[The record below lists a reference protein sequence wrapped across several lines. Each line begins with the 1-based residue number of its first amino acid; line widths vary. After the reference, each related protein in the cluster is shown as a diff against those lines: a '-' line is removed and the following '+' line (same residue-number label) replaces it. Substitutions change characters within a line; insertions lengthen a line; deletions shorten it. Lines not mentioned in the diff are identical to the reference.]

1 MWCTSIPL
9 RTGVIALLSTFVS
22 LGTIE
27 AQVSGLRL
35 THDAALERASANN
48 HLLRS
53 AELRI
58 GEASGALSQAA
69 VFLVNNPEISASRG
83 SRSALS
89 GTPTSFDPE
98 FEVGIEQRIEIA
110 GQRGRRTGF
119 ARAGLEAS
127 QAEATDAQRVVA
139 LATTLAF
146 YQGIAARER
155 VVLAERNESL
165 AEDLHALAQ
174 RRLDVGVGTPLELN
188 AAVVRLAE
196 ARRAGLEAAGIEDA
210 TLLRLGQLIGWEP
223 GEPLMLSGALPE
235 TAPPVV
241 ADEVV
246 ARALAARPDLLAA
259 ARRMDEADAA
269 SRLAGAQA
277 WPDITVGASLSQ
289 EEGDEL
295 VTTGVRIPLTLFN
308 RNQGNR
314 AAAQIARERSTVE
327 REGLALAV
335 VTEARTTTLLYE
347 QARAGLLLYDAEVLT
362 ALQESAGLVQLAAE
376 AGELSIADVLVVQRE
391 LVDGL
396 GGYLDARLTL
406 ATARARL
413 LAAASLPQTTDLQ
426 GGVR

>member
-1 MWCTSIPL
+1 MLCTNTPL
-9 RTGVIALLSTFVS
+9 RAGLMALLAACAS
-22 LGTIE
+22 LDTVE
-27 AQVSGLRL
+27 AQVSSPPLG
-35 THDAALERASANN
+35 HEAALERARSNN

-69 VFLVNNPEISASRG
+69 VFLMNNPEIAVSGGR
-83 SRSALS
+83 RSALS
-89 GTPTSFDPE
+89 GPSFFDSE
-98 FEVGIEQRIEIA
+98 FEVGIEQRLEIG
-110 GQRGRRTGF
+110 GQRGGRTRF
-119 ARAGLEAS
+119 ARAGLEATR
-127 QAEATDAQRVVA
+127 AEATDAHRVVA

-146 YQGIAARER
+146 YEGIAARER
-155 VVLAERNESL
+155 VVLAERNEGL
-165 AEDLHALAQ
+165 ASDLHDLAQ

-196 ARRAGLEAAGIEDA
+196 ARRSSLEAKGNEDA
-210 TLLRLGQLIGWEP
+210 VLLRLRRLLAVEP
-223 GEPLMLSGALPE
+223 DEPLTLSGVLPQ
-235 TAPPVV
+235 TSPPVSV
-241 ADEVV
+241 DEVL
-246 ARALAARPDLLAA
+246 ARALAARPDLQAA
-259 ARRMDEADAA
+259 SHRVEVADAA

-277 WPDITVGASLSQ
+277 WPDVTIGASLAQ

-295 VTTGVRIPLTLFN
+295 LRAGVRIPLSLFN

-314 AAAQIARERSTVE
+314 RATQIARERTKIE
-327 REGLALAV
+327 REGMAMAV
-335 VTEARTTTLLYE
+335 VSEARTTSLLYE
-347 QARAGLLLYDAEVLT
+347 QARAALQLYDAEVLT

-376 AGELSIADVLVVQRE
+376 AGELSIADVLIVQRE

-396 GGYLDARLTL
+396 EGYLDARLTL